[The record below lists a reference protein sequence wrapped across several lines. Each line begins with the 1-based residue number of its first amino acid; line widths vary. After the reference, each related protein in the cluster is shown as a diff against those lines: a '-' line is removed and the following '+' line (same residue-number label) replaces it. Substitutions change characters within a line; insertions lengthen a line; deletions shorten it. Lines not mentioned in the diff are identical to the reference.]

1 MADQQETQA
10 PTLEEL
16 PKVQPDLKDQLEHF
30 NPEKLKNVEPQEKV
44 VLPTAE
50 GAYFSL
56 YFFKNGIVILQRW
69 VLAYA
74 RRSSLRPGSFCLF
87 WFVASRENRNLPRR
101 RNRADPAF

>member
-56 YFFKNGIVILQRW
+56 CFFSKMRRRYTATMGARLRNG
-69 VLAYA
+69 A
-74 RRSSLRPGSFCLF
+74 RR
-87 WFVASRENRNLPRR
+87 
-101 RNRADPAF
+101 